1 MAPSFRYE
9 PDYAVAPG
17 DSLRDTLG
25 ERGMTQADLA
35 ARTGLSLKHINQ
47 IAQGLAPI
55 TAETSLL
62 FEKTTNVPARTWN
75 SLESLYRE
83 RLARQDNREDLAR
96 DVEWLEHLPL
106 KELIRRGRV
115 TAGADKTKQ
124 VEEVCRFF
132 GVADRERWQKL
143 WLTPLVSFR
152 QSTAFAADSG
162 SVAAWLRLG
171 ELEASLIDT
180 APFDAR
186 AFKDALAEIRA
197 LTIKDPRRA
206 LKQLTAICA
215 RAGVAVVFL
224 TDIGKTRASGAA
236 RWLTPTK
243 ALILLSDRY
252 KSDDHFWFSFFHEAG
267 HLLLHSK
274 KETFISK
281 DEKQAKKAA
290 LDQQEE
296 QEANAF
302 ARNQLIPRR
311 YESQLPLL
319 HTDADVEEFADEL
332 GVAPG
337 IVVGRLH
344 NDGYWDWSKG
354 NRLRETID
362 FGHLLK

>member
-17 DSLRDTLG
+17 DSLRHTLT

-35 ARTGLSLKHINQ
+35 ARTGLSTKHINQ
-47 IAQGLAPI
+47 IAQGVAPI

-62 FEKTTNVPARTWN
+62 FEKATDVPARTWN
-75 SLESLYRE
+75 ALESLYRE
-83 RLARQDNREDLAR
+83 RLARRDNRAELAK
-96 DVEWLEHLPL
+96 DAEWLEYLPL

-115 TAGADKTKQ
+115 TQDASKPQQ

-132 GVADRERWQKL
+132 GVADRERWRKL
-143 WLTPLVSFR
+143 WLKPLVSFR
-152 QSTAFAADSG
+152 QSTSFTADSG
-162 SVAAWLRLG
+162 AVATWIRLG

-180 APFDAR
+180 EPFDAR
-186 AFKDALAEIRA
+186 TFRDALAEVRG
-197 LTIKDPRRA
+197 LTVKEPRRA
-206 LKQLTAICA
+206 LKHLAEICT

-224 TDIGKTRASGAA
+224 PDIGKTRASGAA

-274 KETFISK
+274 KETFVSK
-281 DEKQAKKAA
+281 DDKQAKTAA
-290 LDQQEE
+290 LTKQEE
-296 QEANAF
+296 LEANTF
-302 ARNQLIPRR
+302 AANQLIPRR
-311 YESQLPLL
+311 YESCLPQL
-319 HTDADVEEFADEL
+319 HSEADVEEFANEL
-332 GVAPG
+332 GIAAG

-344 NDGYWDWSKG
+344 NDGYWDWGKG
-354 NRLRETID
+354 NHLRAPID
-362 FGHLLK
+362 FEHLLK